1 MKNKE
6 KVNEVIITKY
16 REFKNKNK
24 NKNKHITEN
33 TTMKRYDDYKNN
45 KNEIY
50 LTKEEIKSIDFTKY
64 KIIVPTEKDK
74 KELMEAFEEFHNSN
88 IDTDYIT
95 VNQLSHEYLNEERTE
110 GTSNNIIVD
119 AELYSQIEN
128 KRG

>member
-95 VNQLSHEYLNEERTE
+95 VNQLSHEYLNEERAE